1 MSTPERSTQKLTG
14 QYKWAAVAVARKSR
28 PTPPNLTIPIL
39 HVLLLF
45 VPTPADI
52 EIEELSLMRLAAL
65 GMRIAEA
72 VADRVDMA
80 ETPAEAA
87 GLAMAF
93 DRVARSVRMTFA
105 LRSRLERDRARLRR
119 EARADFADAAQVR
132 KKQVRA
138 AIAARLPAS
147 PERPYQLVD
156 LDDRLEVEALDAEF
170 LDGPVEA
177 CVARIRRLLGLPGEE
192 AAEACEPLAPSVTPS
207 SGRDTSPVL
216 CGTGEELTSHAPP
229 PKGTLRGRGTAEGGG
244 AGARPQPP

>member
-1 MSTPERSTQKLTG
+1 
-14 QYKWAAVAVARKSR
+14 
-28 PTPPNLTIPIL
+28 
-39 HVLLLF
+39 
-45 VPTPADI
+45 
-52 EIEELSLMRLAAL
+52 
-65 GMRIAEA
+65 
-72 VADRVDMA
+72 
-80 ETPAEAA
+80 
-87 GLAMAF
+87 
-93 DRVARSVRMTFA
+93 
-105 LRSRLERDRARLRR
+105 
-119 EARADFADAAQVR
+119 
-132 KKQVRA
+132 VRA

-177 CVARIRRLLGLPGEE
+177 CVARICRLLGLPGEE
-192 AAEACEPLAPSVTPS
+192 IEAAACEPLAPSVTPS